1 MGSMDKIEL
10 LEEKIDS
17 VSQLISSLRDKNA
30 KVERECVRLS
40 QENELLS
47 SENKMV
53 RKLMIEL
60 DHLRD
65 ERKLIKSTCEKLLAQ
80 YERMSV

>member
-1 MGSMDKIEL
+1 MDRIEL

-17 VSQLISSLRDKNA
+17 VTRVIASLREKNA
-30 KVERECVRLS
+30 KAEKECEDLR

-53 RKLMIEL
+53 RKLMAEL
-60 DHLRD
+60 DRLRD
-65 ERKLIKSTCEKLLAQ
+65 ERKLIKAKCEKLVAR
-80 YERMSV
+80 YEGLKL

>member
-1 MGSMDKIEL
+1 MDRIEL

-17 VSQLISSLRDKNA
+17 VSRLVSTLREKNGRM
-30 KVERECVRLS
+30 ERDCERLQ

-53 RKLMIEL
+53 RKLMSEL
-60 DHLRD
+60 DRLRD
-65 ERKLIKSTCEKLLAQ
+65 ERKLIRGKCEKLVLQ
-80 YERMSV
+80 YEKLKI